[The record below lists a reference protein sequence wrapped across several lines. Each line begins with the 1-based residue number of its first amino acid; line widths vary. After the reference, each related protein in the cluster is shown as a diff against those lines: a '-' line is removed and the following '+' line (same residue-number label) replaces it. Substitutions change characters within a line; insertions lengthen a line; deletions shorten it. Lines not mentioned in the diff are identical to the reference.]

1 MHLMIG
7 LHTYA
12 SLVLVQRQGWS
23 ARLLPRRLAAVA
35 PRRSSSH
42 IGLGCPA
49 AWRHLQA
56 LRCCG
61 HPLDQKCND
70 LTGDAACPTH
80 VEAARRLRAKV
91 AKQHVLGSGQSRPHS
106 PHSPVPQILYW
117 SRTERISWSLDC
129 LSSQAGR
136 PRRKRPHRSGAMCR
150 VRWSGAASGARPRH
164 VRGPVW
170 SEWSAAFQRC
180 KKRAKY

>member
-1 MHLMIG
+1 MQ
-7 LHTYA
+7 
-12 SLVLVQRQGWS
+12 VWS
-23 ARLLPRRLAAVA
+23 WCKGKVGPPACCLAASRPSHPGGAARISGSVA
-35 PRRSSSH
+35 QQRGVICR
-42 IGLGCPA
+42 
-49 AWRHLQA
+49 

-117 SRTERISWSLDC
+117 SQTERISWSLDC